1 MKVLLPH
8 PLLSL
13 GLFIASIL
21 LSGSVAPPSIAL
33 ALVMS
38 LAAPQVMRALRI
50 DHVRVRAP
58 GAILTL
64 AGRVAVDVVRS
75 NLAVGQILVGR
86 RVDRVS
92 GFIHIP
98 LDLKDRYGLAVLAI
112 IITTTPG
119 TLWVEFDRGSGRLLM
134 HVLDL
139 VDEATWV
146 QIVKER
152 YERPLMEIFE

>member
-1 MKVLLPH
+1 MKLLLPH